1 MSAPRVFAGMF
12 VAIIVFAIATYWMTG
27 SLVVTVLESIAA
39 LILLQLGYFLCIGFL
54 VWKQARRTA
63 AARVSEIATSGEDA
77 REDKHAH
84 LPSAPFKQPGPL
96 GN

>member
-12 VAIIVFAIATYWMTG
+12 ATIIVFAIVTYWMTG

-39 LILLQLGYFLCIGFL
+39 LILLQLGYFLCVGFL
-54 VWKQARRTA
+54 VWKQAKRSA
-63 AARVSEIATSGEDA
+63 ANKVGELAASGEDS

-84 LPSAPFKQPGPL
+84 LTGASFNQPGSL